1 MLSATRK
8 TVTQGLTGAM
18 MAILI
23 TATPTMAQTEKDV
36 IMMPPKA
43 NKIPHVMTEHGDSR
57 TDNYY
62 WLRDDARKDKQVI
75 DYLKAENAYT
85 ESVMAAGKTLE
96 NTLYNEMVERMAQ
109 NDASVPYDYNG
120 YTYQTIY
127 QEGKDF
133 PIYQRK
139 PIGSDGEWEIL
150 VDGNERAKGYE
161 FYQLGDLAIS
171 PDNKRIAI
179 AEDKE
184 GRRNYTV
191 AYKDLTDKT
200 WQENVLTNISAN
212 LVWAN
217 DSQTLFYVDKDP
229 QTLLPYQIYRHQ
241 YGSDRKQDVKIFEEN
256 DDRFYTW
263 MEKSKS
269 EDYILVTIAS
279 STTST
284 TSEYRLIDANAPEKP
299 MVVFSPRQEGR
310 EYYIDHFKGEFY
322 IRSNHESELYGLYK
336 TASIDAPWQTV
347 IAPQPEV
354 DLESFELFN
363 RWLVLEERKQGLVSL
378 RQIDW
383 KTGQSTNIIF
393 DDPVYMAWLSV
404 NPQADSEELRFGYTS
419 MTTPSSTY
427 QWNMQTKEKQLL
439 KQQEVKGFKHD
450 LYESERIWVKAQD
463 GVEVPVSLVYRKDL
477 FKKGENPILIYGY
490 GSYGSSIDPSFS
502 SARLSLLDRGF
513 VYAIVHVRG
522 GGELGKRWY
531 NQGKMEHKVNSFTD
545 FIDATKYLIN
555 QGYGAPKHVYA
566 MGGSAGG
573 LLMGAVINMA
583 PELYRGVVAQVPFV
597 DVLTTMLDA
606 SIPLTTGEYEEWGD
620 PADKDVYFRL
630 KSYSPYDN
638 VEAKAYPHLLVTT
651 GLHDSQVQY
660 WEPAK
665 WVAKLRELK
674 TDNNLLLLETDMSAG
689 HGGKSGRFN
698 RLRDT
703 AREYAF
709 ILMLE
714 QPDIYFKTQNIK

>member
-43 NKIPHVMTEHGDSR
+43 NKIPHVMTDHGDSR

-150 VDGNERAKGYE
+150 VDGNERAKGHE

-279 STTST
+279 ST

-583 PELYRGVVAQVPFV
+583 PELYRGVVTQVPFV

>member
-1 MLSATRK
+1 MLIATKKRMTLKLTSAIMALLISATPA
-8 TVTQGLTGAM
+8 L
-18 MAILI
+18 
-23 TATPTMAQTEKDV
+23 AQNQKDSLV
-36 IMMPPKA
+36 MPPKA
-43 NKIPHVMTEHGDSR
+43 NKVPHVMTDHGDTR

-62 WLRDDARKDKQVI
+62 WLRDDSRKDPNVL
-75 DYLKAENAYT
+75 DYLNAENAYT
-85 ESVMAAGKTLE
+85 ESVMKEGKALEETLF
-96 NTLYNEMVERMAQ
+96 NEMVSRMAQ
-109 NDASVPYDYNG
+109 NDESVPYIYNG
-120 YTYQTIY
+120 YTYRTIY

-139 PIGSDGEWEIL
+139 PVNSEGEWEVL
-150 VDGNERAKGYE
+150 VDGNERAKGHE
-161 FYQLGDLAIS
+161 FYQLGDLTIS

-184 GRRNYTV
+184 GRRNYNV
-191 AYKDLTDKT
+191 AYKDLSDNT
-200 WQENVLTNISAN
+200 WKENVLTNISAN

-217 DSQTLFYVDKDP
+217 DSKTLFYVDKDP

-241 YGSDRKQDVKIFEEN
+241 YGTDRKQDVKIFEEN

-263 MEKSKS
+263 MGKSKS
-269 EDYILVTIAS
+269 KDYILVSIES
-279 STTST
+279 STTSE
-284 TSEYRLIDANAPEKP
+284 SRLIDANAPEKP
-299 MVVFSPRQEGR
+299 MVIFSARQDGR
-310 EYYIDHFKGEFY
+310 EYDIDHFNGEFY
-322 IRSNHESELYGLYK
+322 IRSNHESELFGLYK
-336 TASIDAPWQTV
+336 TSSIDKPWETV
-347 IAPQPEV
+347 IAPQKDV
-354 DLESFELFN
+354 DLEGFDLFN
-363 RWLVLEERKQGLVSL
+363 RWLVVEERKQGLVSL

-383 KTGQSTNIIF
+383 KTGQSTNVTF
-393 DDPVYMAWLSV
+393 DDPVYMAWLGF

-427 QWNMQTKEKQLL
+427 QWNMQTHQKQLL
-439 KQQEVKGFKHD
+439 KQQEVKGFERD

-502 SARLSLLDRGF
+502 SPRLSLLDRGF

-531 NQGKMEHKVNSFTD
+531 NQGKMEHKVNTFTD
-545 FIDATKYLIN
+545 FIDATKYLIAK
-555 QGYGAPKHVYA
+555 GYGAPKHVYA

-573 LLMGAVINMA
+573 LLMGAVVNMA
-583 PELYRGVVAQVPFV
+583 PELYRGVVSQVPFV
-597 DVLTTMLDA
+597 DVVTTMLDA
-606 SIPLTTGEYEEWGD
+606 SIPLTTGEYEEWGN

-638 VEAKAYPHLLVTT
+638 VVAKAYPHLLVTT

-674 TDNNLLLLETDMSAG
+674 TDNNLLLLDTNMSAG

-703 AREYAF
+703 AKEYAF

-714 QPDIYFKTQNIK
+714 QPEVYFKALNIK

>member
-43 NKIPHVMTEHGDSR
+43 NKIPHVMTDHGDTR

-150 VDGNERAKGYE
+150 VDGNERAKGHE

-279 STTST
+279 ST

-545 FIDATKYLIN
+545 FIAATKYLIN
-555 QGYGAPKHVYA
+555 PGSGAPKHVYA

>member
-18 MAILI
+18 MTILI

-150 VDGNERAKGYE
+150 VDGNERAKGHE

-279 STTST
+279 ST

>member
-150 VDGNERAKGYE
+150 VDGNERAKGHE

-279 STTST
+279 ST

-477 FKKGENPILIYGY
+477 FKKGKNPILIYGY

>member
-43 NKIPHVMTEHGDSR
+43 NKIPHVMTDHGDTR

-150 VDGNERAKGYE
+150 VDGNERAKGHE

-279 STTST
+279 ST

-419 MTTPSSTY
+419 MATPSSTY

-545 FIDATKYLIN
+545 FIDTTKYLIN

>member
-1 MLSATRK
+1 MLIATKKRMTLKLTSAIMALLISATPA
-8 TVTQGLTGAM
+8 L
-18 MAILI
+18 
-23 TATPTMAQTEKDV
+23 AQNQKDSLV
-36 IMMPPKA
+36 MPPKA
-43 NKIPHVMTEHGDSR
+43 NKVPHVMTDHGDTR

-62 WLRDDARKDKQVI
+62 WLRDDSRKDPKVL
-75 DYLKAENAYT
+75 DYLNAENAYT
-85 ESVMAAGKTLE
+85 ESVMKEGKALEETLF
-96 NTLYNEMVERMAQ
+96 NEMVSRMAQ
-109 NDASVPYDYNG
+109 NDESVPYIYNG
-120 YTYQTIY
+120 YTYRTIY

-139 PIGSDGEWEIL
+139 PVNSEGEWEVL
-150 VDGNERAKGYE
+150 VDGNERAKGHE
-161 FYQLGDLAIS
+161 FYQLGDLTIS

-184 GRRNYTV
+184 GRRNYNV
-191 AYKDLTDKT
+191 AYKALSDNT
-200 WQENVLTNISAN
+200 WKENVLTNISAN

-217 DSQTLFYVDKDP
+217 DSKTLFYVDKDP

-241 YGSDRKQDVKIFEEN
+241 YGTDRKQDVKIFEEN

-263 MEKSKS
+263 IGKSKS
-269 EDYILVTIAS
+269 EDYILVSIES
-279 STTST
+279 STTSE
-284 TSEYRLIDANAPEKP
+284 SRLIDANAPEKP
-299 MVVFSPRQEGR
+299 MVIFSARQEGR
-310 EYYIDHFKGEFY
+310 EYDIDHFNGEFY
-322 IRSNHESELYGLYK
+322 IRSNHESELFGLYK
-336 TASIDAPWQTV
+336 TASIDKPWETV
-347 IAPQPEV
+347 IAPQKEV
-354 DLESFELFN
+354 DLEGFDLFN
-363 RWLVLEERKQGLVSL
+363 RWLVVEERRQGLVSL

-383 KTGQSTNIIF
+383 KTGQSTNVTF
-393 DDPVYMAWLSV
+393 DDPVYMAWLGF

-427 QWNMQTKEKQLL
+427 QWNMQTHQKQLL
-439 KQQEVKGFKHD
+439 KQQEVKGFERD

-502 SARLSLLDRGF
+502 SPRLSLLDRGF
-513 VYAIVHVRG
+513 VYALVHVRG

-531 NQGKMEHKVNSFTD
+531 NQGKMEHKVNTFTD
-545 FIDATKYLIN
+545 FIDATKYLIAE
-555 QGYGAPKHVYA
+555 GYGAPKHVYA

-573 LLMGAVINMA
+573 LLMGAVVNMA
-583 PELYRGVVAQVPFV
+583 PELYRGVVSQVPFV

-606 SIPLTTGEYEEWGD
+606 SIPLTTGEYEEWGN

-638 VEAKAYPHLLVTT
+638 VVAKAYPHLLVTT

-674 TDNNLLLLETDMSAG
+674 TDNNLLLLDTNMSAG

-703 AREYAF
+703 AKEYAF

-714 QPDIYFKTQNIK
+714 QPEVYFKAQNIK

>member
-1 MLSATRK
+1 MLVATKKRMTLKLTSAI
-8 TVTQGLTGAM
+8 
-18 MAILI
+18 MALLI
-23 TATPTMAQTEKDV
+23 SSTPALAQNQKDSLV
-36 IMMPPKA
+36 MPPKA
-43 NKIPHVMTEHGDSR
+43 NKVPHVMTDHGDTR

-62 WLRDDARKDKQVI
+62 WLRDDSRKDPKVL
-75 DYLKAENAYT
+75 DYLNAENAYT
-85 ESVMAAGKTLE
+85 ESVMKEGKALEETLF
-96 NTLYNEMVERMAQ
+96 NEMVSRMAQ
-109 NDASVPYDYNG
+109 NDESVPYIYNG
-120 YTYQTIY
+120 YTYRTIY

-139 PIGSDGEWEIL
+139 PVNSEGEWEVL
-150 VDGNERAKGYE
+150 VDGNERAKGHE
-161 FYQLGDLAIS
+161 FYQLGDLTIS

-184 GRRNYTV
+184 GRRNYNV
-191 AYKDLTDKT
+191 AYKDLSDNT
-200 WQENVLTNISAN
+200 WKENVLTNISAN

-217 DSQTLFYVDKDP
+217 DSKTLFYVDKDP

-241 YGSDRKQDVKIFEEN
+241 YGTDRKQDVKIFEEN

-263 MEKSKS
+263 MGKSKS
-269 EDYILVTIAS
+269 EDYILVSIES
-279 STTST
+279 STTSE
-284 TSEYRLIDANAPEKP
+284 SRLIDANAPEKP
-299 MVVFSPRQEGR
+299 MVIFSARQDGR
-310 EYYIDHFKGEFY
+310 EYDIDHFNGEFY
-322 IRSNHESELYGLYK
+322 IRSNHESELFGLYK
-336 TASIDAPWQTV
+336 TASIDKPWETV
-347 IAPQPEV
+347 IAPQKDV
-354 DLESFELFN
+354 DLEGFDLFN
-363 RWLVLEERKQGLVSL
+363 RWLVVEERKQGLVSL

-383 KTGQSTNIIF
+383 KTGQSTNVTF
-393 DDPVYMAWLSV
+393 DDPVYMAWLGF

-427 QWNMQTKEKQLL
+427 QWNMQTHQKQLL
-439 KQQEVKGFKHD
+439 KQQEVKGFERD
-450 LYESERIWVKAQD
+450 LYESERTWVKAQD

-502 SARLSLLDRGF
+502 SPRLSLLDRGF

-531 NQGKMEHKVNSFTD
+531 NQGKMEHKVNTFTD
-545 FIDATKYLIN
+545 FIDATKYLIAN
-555 QGYGAPKHVYA
+555 GYGAPKHVYA

-573 LLMGAVINMA
+573 LLMGAVVNMA
-583 PELYRGVVAQVPFV
+583 PELYRGVVSQVPFV
-597 DVLTTMLDA
+597 DVVTTMLDA
-606 SIPLTTGEYEEWGD
+606 SIPLTTGEYEEWGN
-620 PADKDVYFRL
+620 PADKEVYFRL

-638 VEAKAYPHLLVTT
+638 VVAKAYPHLLVTT

-674 TDNNLLLLETDMSAG
+674 TDNNLLLLDTNMSAG

-703 AREYAF
+703 AKEYAF

-714 QPDIYFKTQNIK
+714 QPEVYFKARNIK

>member
-43 NKIPHVMTEHGDSR
+43 NKIPHVMTEHGDTR

-150 VDGNERAKGYE
+150 VDGNERAKGHE

-279 STTST
+279 ST

-477 FKKGENPILIYGY
+477 LKKGENPILIYGY

>member
-1 MLSATRK
+1 MLVATKKRMTLQLTSAIIALLISTTPALAQNQK
-8 TVTQGLTGAM
+8 DSLVT
-18 MAILI
+18 
-23 TATPTMAQTEKDV
+23 
-36 IMMPPKA
+36 PPKA
-43 NKIPHVMTEHGDSR
+43 NKVPHVMTEHGDTR

-62 WLRDDARKDKQVI
+62 WLRDDSRKDPKVL
-75 DYLKAENAYT
+75 DYLNAENAYT
-85 ESVMAAGKTLE
+85 ESVMKEGKALEETLF
-96 NTLYNEMVERMAQ
+96 NEMVSRMAQ
-109 NDASVPYDYNG
+109 NDESVPYIYNG
-120 YTYQTIY
+120 YTYRTIY

-139 PIGSDGEWEIL
+139 PVNSESEWEVL
-150 VDGNERAKGYE
+150 VDGNERAKGHE
-161 FYQLGDLAIS
+161 FYQLGDLTIS

-184 GRRNYTV
+184 GRRNYNV
-191 AYKDLTDKT
+191 AYKDLSDST
-200 WQENVLTNISAN
+200 WKENVLTNISAN

-217 DSQTLFYVDKDP
+217 DSKTLFYVDKDP

-241 YGSDRKQDVKIFEEN
+241 YGTDRKQDVKIFEEN

-263 MEKSKS
+263 MGKSKS
-269 EDYILVTIAS
+269 EDYILVSIES
-279 STTST
+279 STTSE
-284 TSEYRLIDANAPEKP
+284 SRLIDANAPEKP
-299 MVVFSPRQEGR
+299 MVIFSARQEGR
-310 EYYIDHFKGEFY
+310 EYDIDHFNGEFY
-322 IRSNHESELYGLYK
+322 IRSNHESELFGLYK
-336 TASIDAPWQTV
+336 TASIDKPWKTV
-347 IAPQPEV
+347 IAPQKDV
-354 DLESFELFN
+354 DLEGFDLFN
-363 RWLVLEERKQGLVSL
+363 RWLVVEERKQGLVSL

-383 KTGQSTNIIF
+383 KTGQSTNVTF
-393 DDPVYMAWLSV
+393 DDPVYMAWLGF

-427 QWNMQTKEKQLL
+427 QWNMQTHQKKLL
-439 KQQEVKGFKHD
+439 KQQEVKGFERD

-502 SARLSLLDRGF
+502 SPRLSLLDRGF

-531 NQGKMEHKVNSFTD
+531 NQGKMEHKVNTFTD
-545 FIDATKYLIN
+545 FIDATKYLIAE
-555 QGYGAPKHVYA
+555 GYGAPKHVYA

-573 LLMGAVINMA
+573 LLMGAVVNMA
-583 PELYRGVVAQVPFV
+583 PELYRGVVSQVPFV
-597 DVLTTMLDA
+597 DVVTTMLDA
-606 SIPLTTGEYEEWGD
+606 SIPLTTGEYEEWGN

-638 VEAKAYPHLLVTT
+638 VVAKAYPHLLVTT

-674 TDNNLLLLETDMSAG
+674 TDNNLLLLDTNMSAG

-703 AREYAF
+703 AKEYAF

-714 QPDIYFKTQNIK
+714 QPEVYFKTQNIK

>member
-1 MLSATRK
+1 MLIATKKRMTLKLTSAIMALLISATPA
-8 TVTQGLTGAM
+8 L
-18 MAILI
+18 
-23 TATPTMAQTEKDV
+23 AQNQKDSLV
-36 IMMPPKA
+36 MPPKA
-43 NKIPHVMTEHGDSR
+43 NKIPHVMTAHGDTR

-62 WLRDDARKDKQVI
+62 WLRDDSRKDPKVL
-75 DYLKAENAYT
+75 DYLNAENAYT
-85 ESVMAAGKTLE
+85 ESVMKEGNALEETLF
-96 NTLYNEMVERMAQ
+96 NEMVSRMAQ
-109 NDASVPYDYNG
+109 NDESVPYIYNG
-120 YTYQTIY
+120 YTYRTIY

-139 PIGSDGEWEIL
+139 PVNSEGEWEVL
-150 VDGNERAKGYE
+150 VDGNERAKGHE
-161 FYQLGDLAIS
+161 FYQLGDLTIS

-184 GRRNYTV
+184 GRRNYNV
-191 AYKDLTDKT
+191 AYKDLSDNAWK
-200 WQENVLTNISAN
+200 ENVLTNISAN

-217 DSQTLFYVDKDP
+217 DSKTLFYVDKDP

-241 YGSDRKQDVKIFEEN
+241 YGTDRKQDVKIFEEN

-263 MEKSKS
+263 MGKSKS
-269 EDYILVTIAS
+269 EDYILVSIES
-279 STTST
+279 STTSE
-284 TSEYRLIDANAPEKP
+284 SRLIDANAPEKP
-299 MVVFSPRQEGR
+299 MVVFSARQEGR
-310 EYYIDHFKGEFY
+310 EYDIDHFNGEFY
-322 IRSNHESELYGLYK
+322 IRSNHESELFGLYK
-336 TASIDAPWQTV
+336 TASIDKPWETV
-347 IAPQPEV
+347 IAPQKDV
-354 DLESFELFN
+354 DLEGFDLFN
-363 RWLVLEERKQGLVSL
+363 RWLVVEERKQGLVSL

-383 KTGQSTNIIF
+383 KTGQSTYVTF
-393 DDPVYMAWLSV
+393 DDPVYMAWLGF

-427 QWNMQTKEKQLL
+427 QWNMQTHQKQLL
-439 KQQEVKGFKHD
+439 KQQEVKGFERD

-502 SARLSLLDRGF
+502 SPRLSLLDRGF

-531 NQGKMEHKVNSFTD
+531 NQGKMEHKVNTFTD
-545 FIDATKYLIN
+545 FIDATKYLIAK
-555 QGYGAPKHVYA
+555 GYGAPKHVYA

-573 LLMGAVINMA
+573 LLMGAVVNMA
-583 PELYRGVVAQVPFV
+583 PELYRGVVSQVPFV
-597 DVLTTMLDA
+597 DVVTTMLDA

-620 PADKDVYFRL
+620 PADKEVYFRL

-638 VEAKAYPHLLVTT
+638 VVAKDYPHLLVTT

-674 TDNNLLLLETDMSAG
+674 TDNNLLLLDANMSAG

-703 AREYAF
+703 AKEYAF

-714 QPDIYFKTQNIK
+714 QPEVYFKTQNIK

>member
-1 MLSATRK
+1 MLSVTRK
-8 TVTQGLTGAM
+8 TVTMRLTGAM
-18 MAILI
+18 MALLI
-23 TATPTMAQTEKDV
+23 TATPAMAQTQKDA
-36 IMMPPKA
+36 ITMPPKA
-43 NKIPHVMTEHGDSR
+43 NKIPHVMTEHGDTR

-62 WLRDDARKDKQVI
+62 WLRDDARKDPQVL
-75 DYLKAENAYT
+75 DYLNAENAYT
-85 ESVMAAGKTLE
+85 ESVMKEGKALEETLF
-96 NTLYNEMVERMAQ
+96 TEMVSRMAQ
-109 NDASVPYDYNG
+109 NDESVPYDYNG
-120 YTYQTIY
+120 YTYRTIY

-139 PIGSDGEWEIL
+139 PIGDKDDWEVLI
-150 VDGNERAKGYE
+150 DGNERAKGHE
-161 FYQLGDLAIS
+161 FYQLGDLTIS

-191 AYKDLTDKT
+191 AYKNVADKE
-200 WQENVLTNISAN
+200 WKENVLTDISAN

-217 DSQTLFYVDKDP
+217 DSNTLFYVDKDP

-241 YGSDRKQDVKIFEEN
+241 YGSERAKDVKIFEEN

-263 MEKSKS
+263 MGKSKS
-269 EDYILVTIAS
+269 KDYILVSIES
-279 STTST
+279 ST
-284 TSEYRLIDANAPEKP
+284 TSEYRLIDANSPEKP
-299 MVVFSPRQEGR
+299 MVIFSARQEGR
-310 EYYIDHFKGEFY
+310 EYDIDHFKGEFY
-322 IRSNHESELYGLYK
+322 IRSNHESELFGLYK
-336 TASIDAPWQTV
+336 TAAIDKPWQTV
-347 IAPQPEV
+347 IAPQKDV
-354 DLESFELFN
+354 DLEGFDLFN
-363 RWLVLEERKQGLVSL
+363 RWLVLEERQQGLVSL

-383 KTGQSTNIIF
+383 QTGESTKVTF
-393 DDPVYMAWLSV
+393 DDPVYMAWLGF

-419 MTTPSSTY
+419 MTTPTSTY
-427 QWNMQTKEKQLL
+427 QWNMQTHQKQLL
-439 KQQEVKGFKHD
+439 KQQEVKGFERD
-450 LYESERIWVKAQD
+450 LYESQRIWVKARD
-463 GVEVPVSLVYRKDL
+463 GVEVPISLVYRKDL
-477 FKKGENPILIYGY
+477 FINAKNPILIYGY

-502 SARLSLLDRGF
+502 SPRLSLLDRGF

-545 FIDATKYLIN
+545 FIDATKYLV
-555 QGYGAPKHVYA
+555 QKGYGASNHVYA

-573 LLMGAVINMA
+573 LLMGAVVNMA

-597 DVLTTMLDA
+597 DVVTTMLDA
-606 SIPLTTGEYEEWGD
+606 SIPLTTGEYEEWGN

-638 VEAKAYPHLLVTT
+638 VVAQDYPHLLVTT

-660 WEPAK
+660 FEPAK

-674 TDNNLLLLETDMSAG
+674 TDNNLLLLDTDMRAG

-703 AREYAF
+703 AKEYAF

-714 QPDIYFKTQNIK
+714 KPEVYFKAQNIN

>member
-43 NKIPHVMTEHGDSR
+43 NKIPHVMTDHGDSR

-150 VDGNERAKGYE
+150 VDGNERAKGHE

-279 STTST
+279 ST

-620 PADKDVYFRL
+620 PADKNVYFRL

>member
-43 NKIPHVMTEHGDSR
+43 NKIPHVMTDHGDSR

-150 VDGNERAKGYE
+150 VDGNERAKGHE

-191 AYKDLTDKT
+191 VYKDLTDKT

-279 STTST
+279 ST

>member
-1 MLSATRK
+1 MLIATKKRMTLKLTSAIMALLISATP
-8 TVTQGLTGAM
+8 VL
-18 MAILI
+18 
-23 TATPTMAQTEKDV
+23 AQNQKDSLV
-36 IMMPPKA
+36 MPPKA
-43 NKIPHVMTEHGDSR
+43 NKVPHVMTDHGDTR

-62 WLRDDARKDKQVI
+62 WLRDDSRKDPNVL
-75 DYLKAENAYT
+75 DYLNAENAYT
-85 ESVMAAGKTLE
+85 ESVMKEGKALEETLF
-96 NTLYNEMVERMAQ
+96 NEMVSRMAQ
-109 NDASVPYDYNG
+109 NDESVPYIYNG
-120 YTYQTIY
+120 YTYRTIY

-139 PIGSDGEWEIL
+139 PVNSEGEWEVL
-150 VDGNERAKGYE
+150 VDGNERAKGHE
-161 FYQLGDLAIS
+161 FYQLGDLTIS

-184 GRRNYTV
+184 GRRNYNV
-191 AYKDLTDKT
+191 AYKDLSDNAWK
-200 WQENVLTNISAN
+200 ENVLTNISAN

-217 DSQTLFYVDKDP
+217 DSKTLFYVDKDP

-241 YGSDRKQDVKIFEEN
+241 YGTDRKQDVKIFEEN

-263 MEKSKS
+263 MGKSKS
-269 EDYILVTIAS
+269 EDYILVSIES
-279 STTST
+279 STTSE
-284 TSEYRLIDANAPEKP
+284 SRLIDANAPEKP
-299 MVVFSPRQEGR
+299 MVIFSARQEGR
-310 EYYIDHFKGEFY
+310 EYDIDHFNGEFY
-322 IRSNHESELYGLYK
+322 IRSNHESELFGLYK
-336 TASIDAPWQTV
+336 TASIDKPWETV
-347 IAPQPEV
+347 IAPQKEV
-354 DLESFELFN
+354 DLEGFDLFN
-363 RWLVLEERKQGLVSL
+363 RWLVVEERKQGLVSL

-383 KTGQSTNIIF
+383 KTGQSTNVTF
-393 DDPVYMAWLSV
+393 DDPVYMAWLGF

-427 QWNMQTKEKQLL
+427 QWNMQTHQKQLL
-439 KQQEVKGFKHD
+439 KQQEVKGFERD

-463 GVEVPVSLVYRKDL
+463 GVDVPVSLVYRKDL

-502 SARLSLLDRGF
+502 SPRLSLLDRGF

-531 NQGKMEHKVNSFTD
+531 NQGKMEHKVNTFTD
-545 FIDATKYLIN
+545 FIDATKYLIAK
-555 QGYGAPKHVYA
+555 GYGAPKHVYA

-573 LLMGAVINMA
+573 LLMGAVVNMA
-583 PELYRGVVAQVPFV
+583 PELYRGVVSQVPFV
-597 DVLTTMLDA
+597 DVVTTMLDA
-606 SIPLTTGEYEEWGD
+606 SIPLTTGEYEEWGN

-638 VEAKAYPHLLVTT
+638 VVAKAYPHLLVTT

-674 TDNNLLLLETDMSAG
+674 TDNNLLLLDTNMSAG

-703 AREYAF
+703 AKEYAF

-714 QPDIYFKTQNIK
+714 QPEVYFKAQNIK

>member
-1 MLSATRK
+1 MLIATKKRMTLKLTSAIMALLISATPA
-8 TVTQGLTGAM
+8 L
-18 MAILI
+18 
-23 TATPTMAQTEKDV
+23 AQNQKDSLV
-36 IMMPPKA
+36 MPPKA
-43 NKIPHVMTEHGDSR
+43 NKIPHVMTAHGDTR

-62 WLRDDARKDKQVI
+62 WLRDDSRKDPKVL
-75 DYLKAENAYT
+75 DYLNAENAYT
-85 ESVMAAGKTLE
+85 ESVMKEGNALEETLF
-96 NTLYNEMVERMAQ
+96 NEMVSRMAQ
-109 NDASVPYDYNG
+109 NDESVPYIYNG
-120 YTYQTIY
+120 YTYRTIY

-139 PIGSDGEWEIL
+139 PVNSEGEWEVL
-150 VDGNERAKGYE
+150 VDGNERAKGHE
-161 FYQLGDLAIS
+161 FYQLGDLTIS

-184 GRRNYTV
+184 GRRNYNV
-191 AYKDLTDKT
+191 AYKDLSDNAWK
-200 WQENVLTNISAN
+200 ENVLTNISAN

-217 DSQTLFYVDKDP
+217 DSKTLFYVDKDP

-241 YGSDRKQDVKIFEEN
+241 YGTDRKQDVKIFEEN

-263 MEKSKS
+263 MGKSKS
-269 EDYILVTIAS
+269 EDYILVSIES
-279 STTST
+279 STTSE
-284 TSEYRLIDANAPEKP
+284 SRLIDANAPEKP
-299 MVVFSPRQEGR
+299 MVVFSARQEGR
-310 EYYIDHFKGEFY
+310 EYDIDHFNGEFY
-322 IRSNHESELYGLYK
+322 IRSNHESELFGLYK
-336 TASIDAPWQTV
+336 TASIDKPWETV
-347 IAPQPEV
+347 IAPQKDV
-354 DLESFELFN
+354 DLEGFDLFN
-363 RWLVLEERKQGLVSL
+363 RWLVVEERKQGLVSL

-383 KTGQSTNIIF
+383 KTGQSTYVTF
-393 DDPVYMAWLSV
+393 DDPVYMAWLGF

-427 QWNMQTKEKQLL
+427 QWDMQTHQKQLL
-439 KQQEVKGFKHD
+439 KQQEVKGFERD
-450 LYESERIWVKAQD
+450 LYESERIWVKVQD

-477 FKKGENPILIYGY
+477 FKKGESPILIYGY

-502 SARLSLLDRGF
+502 SPRLSLLDRGF

-531 NQGKMEHKVNSFTD
+531 NQGKMEHKVNTFTD
-545 FIDATKYLIN
+545 FIDATKYLIAK
-555 QGYGAPKHVYA
+555 GYGAPKHVYA

-573 LLMGAVINMA
+573 LLMGAVVNMA
-583 PELYRGVVAQVPFV
+583 PELYRGVVSQVPFV
-597 DVLTTMLDA
+597 DVVTTMLDA

-620 PADKDVYFRL
+620 PADKEVYFRL

-638 VEAKAYPHLLVTT
+638 VVAKDYPHLLVTT

-674 TDNNLLLLETDMSAG
+674 TDNNLLLLDANMSAG

-703 AREYAF
+703 AKEYAF

-714 QPDIYFKTQNIK
+714 QPDVYFKTQNIK

>member
-1 MLSATRK
+1 MLVATKKRMTLKLTSAIMALLISATPA
-8 TVTQGLTGAM
+8 L
-18 MAILI
+18 
-23 TATPTMAQTEKDV
+23 AQNQKDSLV
-36 IMMPPKA
+36 MPPKA
-43 NKIPHVMTEHGDSR
+43 NKVPHVMTDHGDTR

-62 WLRDDARKDKQVI
+62 WLRDDSRKDPNVL
-75 DYLKAENAYT
+75 DYLNAENAYT
-85 ESVMAAGKTLE
+85 ESVMKEGKALEETLF
-96 NTLYNEMVERMAQ
+96 NEMVSRMAQ
-109 NDASVPYDYNG
+109 NDESVPYIYNG
-120 YTYQTIY
+120 YTYRTIY

-139 PIGSDGEWEIL
+139 PVNSEGEWEVL
-150 VDGNERAKGYE
+150 VDGNERAKGHE
-161 FYQLGDLAIS
+161 FYQLGDLTIS

-184 GRRNYTV
+184 GRRNYNV
-191 AYKDLTDKT
+191 AYKDLSDNT
-200 WQENVLTNISAN
+200 WKENVLTNISAN

-217 DSQTLFYVDKDP
+217 DSKTLFYVDKDP

-241 YGSDRKQDVKIFEEN
+241 YGTDRKQDVKIFEEN

-263 MEKSKS
+263 MGKSKS
-269 EDYILVTIAS
+269 EDYILVSIES
-279 STTST
+279 STTSE
-284 TSEYRLIDANAPEKP
+284 SRLIDANAPEKP
-299 MVVFSPRQEGR
+299 MVVFSARQEGR
-310 EYYIDHFKGEFY
+310 EYDIDHFNGEFY
-322 IRSNHESELYGLYK
+322 IRSNHESELFGLYK
-336 TASIDAPWQTV
+336 TASIDKPWETV
-347 IAPQPEV
+347 IAPQKEV
-354 DLESFELFN
+354 DLEGFDLFN
-363 RWLVLEERKQGLVSL
+363 RWLVVEERKQGLVSL

-383 KTGQSTNIIF
+383 KTGQSTYVTF
-393 DDPVYMAWLSV
+393 DDPVYMAWLGF

-427 QWNMQTKEKQLL
+427 QWNMQTHQKQLL
-439 KQQEVKGFKHD
+439 KQQEVKGFERD

-502 SARLSLLDRGF
+502 SPRLSLLDRGF

-531 NQGKMEHKVNSFTD
+531 NQGKMEHKVNTFTD
-545 FIDATKYLIN
+545 FIDATKYLIAN
-555 QGYGAPKHVYA
+555 GYGAPKHVYA

-573 LLMGAVINMA
+573 LLMGAVVNMA
-583 PELYRGVVAQVPFV
+583 PELYRGVVSQVPFV
-597 DVLTTMLDA
+597 DVVTTMLDA
-606 SIPLTTGEYEEWGD
+606 SIPLTTGEYEEWGN

-638 VEAKAYPHLLVTT
+638 VVAKAYPHLLVTT

-674 TDNNLLLLETDMSAG
+674 TDNNLLLLDTNMSAG

-703 AREYAF
+703 AKEYAF

-714 QPDIYFKTQNIK
+714 QPEVYFKAQNIK

>member
-1 MLSATRK
+1 MLIATKKRMTLKLTSAIMALLISATPA
-8 TVTQGLTGAM
+8 L
-18 MAILI
+18 
-23 TATPTMAQTEKDV
+23 AQNQKDSLV
-36 IMMPPKA
+36 MPPKA
-43 NKIPHVMTEHGDSR
+43 NKVPHVMTDHGDTR

-62 WLRDDARKDKQVI
+62 WLRDDSRKDPKVL
-75 DYLKAENAYT
+75 DYLNAENAYT
-85 ESVMAAGKTLE
+85 ESVMKEGQALEETLF
-96 NTLYNEMVERMAQ
+96 NEMVSRMAQ
-109 NDASVPYDYNG
+109 NDESVPYIYNG
-120 YTYQTIY
+120 YTYRTIY

-139 PIGSDGEWEIL
+139 PVNSESEWEVL
-150 VDGNERAKGYE
+150 VDGNERAKGHE
-161 FYQLGDLAIS
+161 FYQLGDLTIS

-184 GRRNYTV
+184 GRRNYNV
-191 AYKDLTDKT
+191 AYKDLSDNT
-200 WQENVLTNISAN
+200 WKENVLTNISAN

-217 DSQTLFYVDKDP
+217 DSKTLFYVDKDP

-241 YGSDRKQDVKIFEEN
+241 YGTDRKQDVKIFEEN

-263 MEKSKS
+263 MGKSKS
-269 EDYILVTIAS
+269 EDYILVSIES
-279 STTST
+279 STTSE
-284 TSEYRLIDANAPEKP
+284 SRLIDANAPEKP
-299 MVVFSPRQEGR
+299 MVIFSERQEGR
-310 EYYIDHFKGEFY
+310 EYDIDHFNGEFY
-322 IRSNHESELYGLYK
+322 IRSNHESELFGLYK
-336 TASIDAPWQTV
+336 TASIDKPWETV
-347 IAPQPEV
+347 IAPQKEV
-354 DLESFELFN
+354 DLEGFDLFN
-363 RWLVLEERKQGLVSL
+363 RWLVVEERKQGLVSL
-378 RQIDW
+378 RQVDW
-383 KTGQSTNIIF
+383 KTGQSTHVTF
-393 DDPVYMAWLSV
+393 DDPVYMAWLGF

-427 QWNMQTKEKQLL
+427 QWNMQTHQKQLL
-439 KQQEVKGFKHD
+439 KQQEVKGFERD

-463 GVEVPVSLVYRKDL
+463 GVDVPVSLVYRKDL

-502 SARLSLLDRGF
+502 SPRLSLLDRGF

-531 NQGKMEHKVNSFTD
+531 NQGKMEHKVNTFTD
-545 FIDATKYLIN
+545 FIDATKYLIEN
-555 QGYGAPKHVYA
+555 GYGEPKHVYA

-573 LLMGAVINMA
+573 LLMGAVVNMA
-583 PELYRGVVAQVPFV
+583 PELYRGVVSQVPFV
-597 DVLTTMLDA
+597 DVVTTMLDA
-606 SIPLTTGEYEEWGD
+606 SIPLTTGEYEEWGN
-620 PADKDVYFRL
+620 PADKEVYFRL

-638 VEAKAYPHLLVTT
+638 VVAKAYPHLLVTT

-674 TDNNLLLLETDMSAG
+674 IDNNLLLLDTNMSAG

-703 AREYAF
+703 AKEYAF

-714 QPDIYFKTQNIK
+714 QPEVYFKTQNIK

>member
-1 MLSATRK
+1 MLIATKKRMTLKLTSAIMALLISATPA
-8 TVTQGLTGAM
+8 L
-18 MAILI
+18 
-23 TATPTMAQTEKDV
+23 AQNQKDSLV
-36 IMMPPKA
+36 MPPKA
-43 NKIPHVMTEHGDSR
+43 NKVPHVMTDHGDTR

-62 WLRDDARKDKQVI
+62 WLRDDSRKDPKVL
-75 DYLKAENAYT
+75 DYLNAENAYT
-85 ESVMAAGKTLE
+85 ESVMKEGKALEETLF
-96 NTLYNEMVERMAQ
+96 NEMVSRMAQ
-109 NDASVPYDYNG
+109 NDESVPYIYNG
-120 YTYQTIY
+120 YTYRTIY

-139 PIGSDGEWEIL
+139 PVNSEGEWEVL
-150 VDGNERAKGYE
+150 VDGNERAKGHE
-161 FYQLGDLAIS
+161 FYQLGDLTIS

-184 GRRNYTV
+184 GRRNYNV
-191 AYKDLTDKT
+191 AYKALSDNT
-200 WQENVLTNISAN
+200 WKENVLTNISAN

-217 DSQTLFYVDKDP
+217 DSKTLFYVDKDP

-241 YGSDRKQDVKIFEEN
+241 YGTDRKQDVKIFEEN
-256 DDRFYTW
+256 NDRFYTW
-263 MEKSKS
+263 IGKSKS
-269 EDYILVTIAS
+269 EDYILVSIES
-279 STTST
+279 STTSE
-284 TSEYRLIDANAPEKP
+284 SRLIDANAPEKP
-299 MVVFSPRQEGR
+299 MVIFSARQEGR
-310 EYYIDHFKGEFY
+310 EYDIDHFNGEFY
-322 IRSNHESELYGLYK
+322 IRSNHESELFGLYK
-336 TASIDAPWQTV
+336 TSSIDKPWETV
-347 IAPQPEV
+347 IAPQKEV
-354 DLESFELFN
+354 DLEGFDLFN
-363 RWLVLEERKQGLVSL
+363 RWLVVEERKQGLVSL

-383 KTGQSTNIIF
+383 KTGQSTNVTF
-393 DDPVYMAWLSV
+393 DDPVYMAWLGF

-427 QWNMQTKEKQLL
+427 QWNMQTHQKQLL
-439 KQQEVKGFKHD
+439 KQQEVKGFERD

-502 SARLSLLDRGF
+502 SPRLSLLDRGF
-513 VYAIVHVRG
+513 VYALVHVRG

-531 NQGKMEHKVNSFTD
+531 NQGKMEHKVNTFTD
-545 FIDATKYLIN
+545 FIDATKYLIAE
-555 QGYGAPKHVYA
+555 GYGAPKHVYA

-573 LLMGAVINMA
+573 LLMGAVVNMA
-583 PELYRGVVAQVPFV
+583 PELYRGVVSQVPFV

-606 SIPLTTGEYEEWGD
+606 SIPLTTGEYEEWGN

-638 VEAKAYPHLLVTT
+638 VVAKAYPHLLVTT

-674 TDNNLLLLETDMSAG
+674 TDNNLLLLDTNMSAG

-703 AREYAF
+703 AKEYAF

-714 QPDIYFKTQNIK
+714 QPEVYFKAQNIK

>member
-1 MLSATRK
+1 MLIATKKRMTLKLTSAIMALLISATPA
-8 TVTQGLTGAM
+8 L
-18 MAILI
+18 
-23 TATPTMAQTEKDV
+23 AQNQKDSLV
-36 IMMPPKA
+36 MPPKA
-43 NKIPHVMTEHGDSR
+43 NKVPHVMTDHGDTR

-62 WLRDDARKDKQVI
+62 WLRDDSRKDPKVL
-75 DYLKAENAYT
+75 DYLNAENAYT
-85 ESVMAAGKTLE
+85 ESVMKEGKALEETLF
-96 NTLYNEMVERMAQ
+96 NEMVSRMAQ
-109 NDASVPYDYNG
+109 NDESVPYIYNG
-120 YTYQTIY
+120 YTYRTIY

-139 PIGSDGEWEIL
+139 PVNSEGEWEVL
-150 VDGNERAKGYE
+150 VDGNERAKGHE
-161 FYQLGDLAIS
+161 FYQLGDLTIS

-184 GRRNYTV
+184 GRRNYNV
-191 AYKDLTDKT
+191 AYKDLSDNT
-200 WQENVLTNISAN
+200 WEENVLTNISAN

-217 DSQTLFYVDKDP
+217 DSNTLFYVDKDP

-241 YGSDRKQDVKIFEEN
+241 YGTDRKQDVKIFEEN

-263 MEKSKS
+263 MGKSKS
-269 EDYILVTIAS
+269 EDYILVSIES
-279 STTST
+279 STTSE
-284 TSEYRLIDANAPEKP
+284 SRLIDANAPEKP
-299 MVVFSPRQEGR
+299 MVIFSARQEGR
-310 EYYIDHFKGEFY
+310 EYDIDHFNGEFY
-322 IRSNHESELYGLYK
+322 IRSNHESELFGLYK
-336 TASIDAPWQTV
+336 TASIDKPWETV
-347 IAPQPEV
+347 IAPQKDV
-354 DLESFELFN
+354 DLEGFDLFN
-363 RWLVLEERKQGLVSL
+363 RWLVVEERKQGLVSL

-383 KTGQSTNIIF
+383 KTGQSTNVTF
-393 DDPVYMAWLSV
+393 DDPVYMAWLGF

-427 QWNMQTKEKQLL
+427 QWNMQTHQKQLL
-439 KQQEVKGFKHD
+439 KQKEVKGFERD

-502 SARLSLLDRGF
+502 SPRLSLLDRGF
-513 VYAIVHVRG
+513 VYALVHVRG

-531 NQGKMEHKVNSFTD
+531 NQGKMEHKVNTFTD
-545 FIDATKYLIN
+545 FIDATKYLIAE
-555 QGYGAPKHVYA
+555 GYGAPKHVYA

-573 LLMGAVINMA
+573 LLMGAVVNMA
-583 PELYRGVVAQVPFV
+583 PELYRGVVSQVPFV

-606 SIPLTTGEYEEWGD
+606 SIPLTTGEYEEWGN

-638 VEAKAYPHLLVTT
+638 IVAKAYPHLLVTT

-674 TDNNLLLLETDMSAG
+674 TDNNLLLLDTNMSAG

-703 AREYAF
+703 AKEYAF

-714 QPDIYFKTQNIK
+714 QPEVYFKAQNIK

>member
-1 MLSATRK
+1 MLIATKKRMTLKLTSAIMALLISATPA
-8 TVTQGLTGAM
+8 L
-18 MAILI
+18 
-23 TATPTMAQTEKDV
+23 AQNQKDSLV
-36 IMMPPKA
+36 MPPKA
-43 NKIPHVMTEHGDSR
+43 NKVPHVMTDHGDTR

-62 WLRDDARKDKQVI
+62 WLRDDSRKDPKVL
-75 DYLKAENAYT
+75 DYLNAENAYT
-85 ESVMAAGKTLE
+85 ESVMKEGKALEETLF
-96 NTLYNEMVERMAQ
+96 NEMVSRMAQ
-109 NDASVPYDYNG
+109 NDESVPYIYNG
-120 YTYQTIY
+120 YTYRTIY

-139 PIGSDGEWEIL
+139 PVNSEGEWEVL
-150 VDGNERAKGYE
+150 VDGNERAKGHE
-161 FYQLGDLAIS
+161 FYQLGDLTIS

-184 GRRNYTV
+184 GRRNYNV
-191 AYKDLTDKT
+191 AYKDLSDNT
-200 WQENVLTNISAN
+200 WEENVLTNISAN

-217 DSQTLFYVDKDP
+217 DSNTLFYVDKDP

-241 YGSDRKQDVKIFEEN
+241 YGTDRKQDVKIFEEN

-263 MEKSKS
+263 MGKSKS
-269 EDYILVTIAS
+269 EDYILVSIES
-279 STTST
+279 STTSE
-284 TSEYRLIDANAPEKP
+284 SRLIDANAPEKP
-299 MVVFSPRQEGR
+299 MVIFSARQEGR
-310 EYYIDHFKGEFY
+310 EYDIDHFNGEFY
-322 IRSNHESELYGLYK
+322 IRSNHESELFGLYK
-336 TASIDAPWQTV
+336 TASIDKPWETV
-347 IAPQPEV
+347 IAPQKDV
-354 DLESFELFN
+354 DLEGFDLFN
-363 RWLVLEERKQGLVSL
+363 RWLVVEERKQGLVSL

-383 KTGQSTNIIF
+383 KTGQSTNVTF
-393 DDPVYMAWLSV
+393 DDPVYMAWLGF

-427 QWNMQTKEKQLL
+427 QWNMQTHQKQLL
-439 KQQEVKGFKHD
+439 KQQEVKGFERD

-502 SARLSLLDRGF
+502 SPRLSLLDRGF
-513 VYAIVHVRG
+513 VYALVHVRG

-531 NQGKMEHKVNSFTD
+531 NQGKMEHKVNTFTD
-545 FIDATKYLIN
+545 FIDATKYLIAE
-555 QGYGAPKHVYA
+555 GYGAPKHVYA

-573 LLMGAVINMA
+573 LLMGAVVNMA
-583 PELYRGVVAQVPFV
+583 PELYRGVVSQVPFV

-606 SIPLTTGEYEEWGD
+606 SIPLTTGEYEEWGN

-638 VEAKAYPHLLVTT
+638 IVAKAYPHLLVTT

-674 TDNNLLLLETDMSAG
+674 TDNNLLLLDTNMSAG

-703 AREYAF
+703 AKEYAF

-714 QPDIYFKTQNIK
+714 QPEVYFKAQNIK

>member
-43 NKIPHVMTEHGDSR
+43 NKIPHVMTEHGDTR

-150 VDGNERAKGYE
+150 VDGNERAKGHE

-279 STTST
+279 ST

-463 GVEVPVSLVYRKDL
+463 GIEVPVSLVYRKDL

-674 TDNNLLLLETDMSAG
+674 TDNTLLLLETDMSAG

>member
-1 MLSATRK
+1 MLVAIKKRMTLQLTSAIMALLISTTPALAQNQK
-8 TVTQGLTGAM
+8 DSLVT
-18 MAILI
+18 
-23 TATPTMAQTEKDV
+23 
-36 IMMPPKA
+36 PPKA
-43 NKIPHVMTEHGDSR
+43 NKVPHVMTEHGDTR

-62 WLRDDARKDKQVI
+62 WLRDDSRKDPKVL
-75 DYLKAENAYT
+75 DYLNAENAYT
-85 ESVMAAGKTLE
+85 ESVMKEGKALEETLF
-96 NTLYNEMVERMAQ
+96 NEMVSRMAQ
-109 NDASVPYDYNG
+109 NDESVPYIYNG
-120 YTYQTIY
+120 YTYRTIY

-139 PIGSDGEWEIL
+139 PVNSESEWEVL
-150 VDGNERAKGYE
+150 VDGNERAKGHD
-161 FYQLGDLAIS
+161 FYQLGDLTIS

-184 GRRNYTV
+184 GRRNYNV
-191 AYKDLTDKT
+191 AYKDLSDNT
-200 WQENVLTNISAN
+200 WKENVLTNISAN

-217 DSQTLFYVDKDP
+217 DSKTLFYVDKDP

-241 YGSDRKQDVKIFEEN
+241 YGTDRKQDVKIFEEN

-263 MEKSKS
+263 MGKSKS
-269 EDYILVTIAS
+269 EDYILVSIES
-279 STTST
+279 STTSE
-284 TSEYRLIDANAPEKP
+284 SRLIDANAPEKP
-299 MVVFSPRQEGR
+299 MVIFSARQEGR
-310 EYYIDHFKGEFY
+310 EYDIDHFNGEFY
-322 IRSNHESELYGLYK
+322 IRSNHESELFGLYK
-336 TASIDAPWQTV
+336 TASIDKPWKTV
-347 IAPQPEV
+347 IAPQKDV
-354 DLESFELFN
+354 DLEGFDLFN
-363 RWLVLEERKQGLVSL
+363 RWLVVEERKQGLVSL

-383 KTGQSTNIIF
+383 KTGQSTNVTF
-393 DDPVYMAWLSV
+393 DDPVYMAWLGF

-427 QWNMQTKEKQLL
+427 QWNMQTHQKQLL
-439 KQQEVKGFKHD
+439 KQQEVKGFERD

-502 SARLSLLDRGF
+502 SPRLSLLDRGF

-531 NQGKMEHKVNSFTD
+531 NQGKMEHKVNTFTD
-545 FIDATKYLIN
+545 FIDATKYLIAE
-555 QGYGAPKHVYA
+555 GYGAPKHVYA

-573 LLMGAVINMA
+573 LLMGAVVNMA
-583 PELYRGVVAQVPFV
+583 PELYRGVVSQVPFV
-597 DVLTTMLDA
+597 DVVTTMLDA
-606 SIPLTTGEYEEWGD
+606 SIPLTTGEYEEWGN

-638 VEAKAYPHLLVTT
+638 VVAKAYPHLLVTT

-674 TDNNLLLLETDMSAG
+674 TDNNLLLLDTNMSAG

-703 AREYAF
+703 AKEYAF

-714 QPDIYFKTQNIK
+714 QPEVYFKTQNIK

>member
-1 MLSATRK
+1 MLVATKKRMTLKLTSAI
-8 TVTQGLTGAM
+8 
-18 MAILI
+18 MALLI
-23 TATPTMAQTEKDV
+23 SSTPALAQNQKDSLV
-36 IMMPPKA
+36 MPPKA
-43 NKIPHVMTEHGDSR
+43 NKVPHVMTDHGDTR

-62 WLRDDARKDKQVI
+62 WLRDDSRKDPKVL
-75 DYLKAENAYT
+75 DYLNAENAYT
-85 ESVMAAGKTLE
+85 ESVMKEGKALEETLF
-96 NTLYNEMVERMAQ
+96 NEMVSRMAQ
-109 NDASVPYDYNG
+109 NDESVPYIYNG
-120 YTYQTIY
+120 YTYRTIY

-139 PIGSDGEWEIL
+139 PVNSEGEWEVL
-150 VDGNERAKGYE
+150 VDGNERAKGHE
-161 FYQLGDLAIS
+161 FYQLGDLTIS

-184 GRRNYTV
+184 GRRNYNV
-191 AYKDLTDKT
+191 AYKDLSDNT
-200 WQENVLTNISAN
+200 WKENVLTNISAN

-217 DSQTLFYVDKDP
+217 DSKTLFYVDKDP

-241 YGSDRKQDVKIFEEN
+241 YGTDRKQDVKIFEEN

-263 MEKSKS
+263 MGKSKS
-269 EDYILVTIAS
+269 EDYILVSIES
-279 STTST
+279 STTSE
-284 TSEYRLIDANAPEKP
+284 SRLIDANAPEKP
-299 MVVFSPRQEGR
+299 MVIFSARQEGR
-310 EYYIDHFKGEFY
+310 EYDIDHFNGEFY
-322 IRSNHESELYGLYK
+322 IRSNHESELFGLYK
-336 TASIDAPWQTV
+336 TASIDKPWETV
-347 IAPQPEV
+347 IAPQKDV
-354 DLESFELFN
+354 DLEGFDLFN
-363 RWLVLEERKQGLVSL
+363 RWLVVEERKQGLVSL

-383 KTGQSTNIIF
+383 KTGQSTNVTF
-393 DDPVYMAWLSV
+393 DDPVYMAWLGF

-427 QWNMQTKEKQLL
+427 QWNMQTHQKQLL
-439 KQQEVKGFKHD
+439 KQQEVKGFERD
-450 LYESERIWVKAQD
+450 LYESERTWVKAQD

-502 SARLSLLDRGF
+502 SPRLSLLDRGF

-531 NQGKMEHKVNSFTD
+531 NQGKMEHKVNTFTD
-545 FIDATKYLIN
+545 FIDATKYLIAN
-555 QGYGAPKHVYA
+555 GYGAPKHVYA

-573 LLMGAVINMA
+573 LLMGAVVNMA
-583 PELYRGVVAQVPFV
+583 PELYRGVVSQVPFV
-597 DVLTTMLDA
+597 DVVTTMLDA
-606 SIPLTTGEYEEWGD
+606 SIPLTTGEYEEWGN
-620 PADKDVYFRL
+620 PADKEVYFRL

-638 VEAKAYPHLLVTT
+638 VVAKAYPHLLVTT

-674 TDNNLLLLETDMSAG
+674 TDNNLLLLDTNMSAG

-703 AREYAF
+703 AKEYAF

-714 QPDIYFKTQNIK
+714 QPEVYFKARNIK

>member
-1 MLSATRK
+1 MLIATKKRMTLKLTSAIMALLISATPA
-8 TVTQGLTGAM
+8 L
-18 MAILI
+18 
-23 TATPTMAQTEKDV
+23 AQNQKDSLV
-36 IMMPPKA
+36 MPPKA
-43 NKIPHVMTEHGDSR
+43 NKIPHVMTAHGDTR

-62 WLRDDARKDKQVI
+62 WLRDDSRKDPKVL
-75 DYLKAENAYT
+75 DYLNAENAYT
-85 ESVMAAGKTLE
+85 ESVMKEGNALEETLF
-96 NTLYNEMVERMAQ
+96 NEMVSRMAQ
-109 NDASVPYDYNG
+109 NDESVPYIYNG
-120 YTYQTIY
+120 YTYRTIY
-127 QEGKDF
+127 QEGKNF

-139 PIGSDGEWEIL
+139 PVNSEGEWEVL
-150 VDGNERAKGYE
+150 VDGNERAKGHE
-161 FYQLGDLAIS
+161 FYQLGDLTIS

-184 GRRNYTV
+184 GRRNYNV
-191 AYKDLTDKT
+191 AYKDLSDNVWK
-200 WQENVLTNISAN
+200 ENVLTNISAN

-217 DSQTLFYVDKDP
+217 DSKTLFYVDKDP

-241 YGSDRKQDVKIFEEN
+241 YGTDRKQDVKIFEEN

-263 MEKSKS
+263 MGKSKS
-269 EDYILVTIAS
+269 EDYILVSIES
-279 STTST
+279 STTSE
-284 TSEYRLIDANAPEKP
+284 SRLIDANAPEKP
-299 MVVFSPRQEGR
+299 MVVFSARQEGR
-310 EYYIDHFKGEFY
+310 EYDIEHFNGEFY
-322 IRSNHESELYGLYK
+322 IRSNHESELFGLYK
-336 TASIDAPWQTV
+336 TASIDKPWETV
-347 IAPQPEV
+347 IAPQKDV
-354 DLESFELFN
+354 DLEGFDLFN
-363 RWLVLEERKQGLVSL
+363 RWLVVEERKQGLVLL

-383 KTGQSTNIIF
+383 KTGQSTYVTF
-393 DDPVYMAWLSV
+393 DDPVYMAWLGF

-427 QWNMQTKEKQLL
+427 QWNMQTHQKQLL
-439 KQQEVKGFKHD
+439 KQQEVKGFERD

-502 SARLSLLDRGF
+502 SPRLSLLDRGF

-531 NQGKMEHKVNSFTD
+531 NQGKMEHKVNTFTD
-545 FIDATKYLIN
+545 FIDATKYLIAK
-555 QGYGAPKHVYA
+555 GYGAPKHVYA

-573 LLMGAVINMA
+573 LLMGAVVNMA
-583 PELYRGVVAQVPFV
+583 PELYRGVVSQVPFV
-597 DVLTTMLDA
+597 DVVTTMLDA

-620 PADKDVYFRL
+620 PADKEVYFRL

-638 VEAKAYPHLLVTT
+638 VVAKDYPHLLVTT

-674 TDNNLLLLETDMSAG
+674 TDNNLLLLDTNMSAG

-703 AREYAF
+703 AKEYAF

-714 QPDIYFKTQNIK
+714 QPDVYFKTQNIK

>member
-43 NKIPHVMTEHGDSR
+43 NKIPHVMTEHGDTR

-96 NTLYNEMVERMAQ
+96 NMLYNEMVERMAQ

-150 VDGNERAKGYE
+150 VDGNERAKGHE

-279 STTST
+279 ST

>member
-43 NKIPHVMTEHGDSR
+43 NKIPHVMTDHGDSR

-150 VDGNERAKGYE
+150 VDGNERAKGHE

-279 STTST
+279 ST

-502 SARLSLLDRGF
+502 SVRLSLLDRGF

>member
-43 NKIPHVMTEHGDSR
+43 NKIPHVMTEHGDTR

-150 VDGNERAKGYE
+150 VDGNERAKGHE

-279 STTST
+279 STTS
-284 TSEYRLIDANAPEKP
+284 EYRLIDANAPEKP

-336 TASIDAPWQTV
+336 TASIDTPWQTV